1 MSIKLA
7 NIGFGNIVAANR
19 IIAIVSPESAPIKR
33 IIQEAREKGMLVD
46 ATYGRRTRAV
56 IITDSDHVILS
67 AVQPETV
74 AHRPRPR
81 RLLQNRLTNVCAFL
95 EGLPLK
101 RGFLVILSGPSGA
114 GKNTVLDAT
123 MDRCSDLQ
131 YSVSA
136 TTRPRRKSE
145 QDGVDYFFLTEEEF
159 QRRVRAGEFLEWA
172 EFCGH
177 LRNTL
182 SYIEECLEQG
192 HVVVWILISKER
204 GKSRI
209 KCLRLFCISLPPTM
223 AELENRLRGRSTDSD
238 EAIRQRLGKALEE
251 LKAGIDYDYVIL
263 NDKIAKSAAK
273 LEAIITAERCRVKHS
288 EYFELLE
295 DIVGR
300 NRE

>member
-1 MSIKLA
+1 M
-7 NIGFGNIVAANR
+7 
-19 IIAIVSPESAPIKR
+19 
-33 IIQEAREKGMLVD
+33 
-46 ATYGRRTRAV
+46 
-56 IITDSDHVILS
+56 
-67 AVQPETV
+67 
-74 AHRPRPR
+74 
-81 RLLQNRLTNVCAFL
+81 
-95 EGLPLK
+95 PLK

-177 LRNTL
+177 SYGTPLA
-182 SYIEECLEQG
+182 YIEECLEQG
-192 HVVVWILISKER
+192 HVVVMDIDIEGARQVKDKMPEAVFVFL
-204 GKSRI
+204 
-209 KCLRLFCISLPPTM
+209 LPPTM